1 MGARGTGT
9 GPITLR
15 DVARAADTTPMT
27 VSNVVNGRAGQVSE
41 AMARR
46 VLDACDRLGYRP
58 NAAARGLRTNRREA
72 IGVVIV
78 DPSPHYVS
86 DPLTAA
92 MLAGL
97 DARLGRSGYS
107 TVLRGVPHADLASVS
122 LLRAIET
129 DAIALILSGGA
140 DERARVLER
149 MAATRQPLL
158 FIQDEAPDDLADAAA
173 VLLDDRGGALAL
185 ARHLSERGPSR
196 VVFLAPALAWSAMA
210 RREAGL
216 RAGLPGV
223 RVDVVTCAD
232 EGFDATEAALRAHV
246 DTHGWPDAV
255 VGGNDQMAIAGMK
268 LAIASG
274 RSVPADVAF
283 AGFNGLDFWRY
294 ATPELTTVRA
304 PAYALGE
311 AAGDA
316 LLARLDGA
324 VFVDR
329 RRVLPVE
336 LRVHA
341 SSGARSG
348 PVVPD

>member
-1 MGARGTGT
+1 MGARGTEA
-9 GPITLR
+9 GPVTLR
-15 DVARAADTTPMT
+15 DVARAAGTTPMT
-27 VSNVVNGRAGQVSE
+27 VSNVVNGRSGQVSE

-58 NAAARGLRTNRREA
+58 NAAARGLRTNRRMA

-78 DPSPHYVS
+78 DPSPYYVS

-140 DERARVLER
+140 AERALVLER
-149 MAATRQPLL
+149 VAATRQPLL
-158 FIQDEAPDDLADAAA
+158 FIQDEAPDDLADAAS
-173 VLLDDRGGALAL
+173 VLLDDRGGALEL
-185 ARHLSERGPSR
+185 ARHLSAPAPRD

-216 RAGLPGV
+216 REGFAAA
-223 RVDVVTCAD
+223 RVHVVTSPD
-232 EGFDATEAALRAHV
+232 EGFEATQAALRAHV
-246 DTHGWPDAV
+246 ATHGWPDVV

-274 RSVPADVAF
+274 QSVPGDIRF

-294 ATPELTTVRA
+294 ATPDLTTVRA

-316 LLARLDGA
+316 LLARLDGTA
-324 VFVDR
+324 FLDR

-336 LRVHA
+336 LRINA
-341 SSGARSG
+341 SSEARSG
-348 PVVPD
+348 PDVPA